1 MKVRVCVL
9 RADGI
14 NCHEETA
21 HAFELAGGIPEHVH
35 VNRLRKNK
43 RLLRE
48 FAILV
53 IPGGFSYGDDIR
65 SGRVLA
71 TELMSFLQ
79 DELKEFVEKGGL
91 ILGICN
97 GFQVLVALGLL
108 PPGTLTDNDSG
119 KFECRWVNLVARDT
133 ICVFTQG
140 LEKQLITLPVAHGEG
155 RFLFQPGKAM
165 YEALHNKQFA
175 LHYASD
181 TGIVTDGYPDNPN
194 GSFCSIA
201 GICDSTGR
209 VYGMM
214 PHPERYVYKTQFE
227 NWRRINHEKPH
238 GRLIFENAIT
248 YARA

>member
-1 MKVRVCVL
+1 MRPRVCVL

-21 HAFELAGGIPEHVH
+21 HAFELAGGSPEHVH
-35 VNRLRKNK
+35 VNRLREN
-43 RLLRE
+43 RQLLRE

-53 IPGGFSYGDDIR
+53 IPGGFSYGDDIH

-71 TELMSFLQ
+71 TELASFLQ

-119 KFECRWVNLVARDT
+119 KFECRWVNLVVWKSV
-133 ICVFTQG
+133 CVFTQG
-140 LEKQLITLPVAHGEG
+140 MEGSVITLPVAHGEG
-155 RFLFQPGKAM
+155 RFLFRTDEDMRISVQGGQWPCLYSSSIGKP
-165 YEALHNKQFA
+165 
-175 LHYASD
+175 
-181 TGIVTDGYPDNPN
+181 TDAYPANPN
-194 GSFCSIA
+194 GSCCSIA

-227 NWRRINHEKPH
+227 NWRRVNHEKPH
-238 GRLIFENAIT
+238 GRLIFENAIAV
-248 YARA
+248 AR